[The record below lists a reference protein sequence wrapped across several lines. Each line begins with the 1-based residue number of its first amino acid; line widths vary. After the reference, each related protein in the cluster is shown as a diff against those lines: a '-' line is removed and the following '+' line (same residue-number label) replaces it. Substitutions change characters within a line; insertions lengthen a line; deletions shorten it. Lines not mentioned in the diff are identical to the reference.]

1 VDAHVSD
8 VWMERRLI
16 DMRSWR
22 WLQRSGILLWLL
34 ALLLVIGAQAQA
46 PSPMTGSE
54 PILVIQVDGVI
65 NPMTAQ
71 YVQRALDVANTEG
84 AQLLVIELD
93 TPGGL
98 ETSMREIVQD
108 ILTSPIPVAV
118 YVSPRGARATSAG
131 MFITLA
137 AHVAAMAPAT
147 HIGAAHPVPLGGQI
161 DETMAEKM
169 ASDAAALVRGIAAE
183 RGRNVEWAEQA
194 VRDSVS
200 LTAEEAIKEQV
211 IDMVVGDL
219 PGLLAIIDGQ
229 QVTTAAG
236 DVVLR
241 TAQAPLEQVNMTFIE
256 RLMHVISDPNI
267 AYLLLSAGTL
277 FLLAE
282 LSDPGLGIGAIGSA
296 VCFILAFLALGSLPV
311 NWAGLALI
319 AVGVVLFI
327 VALFTDTEAIVS
339 VVALLPFILGSLL
352 LFTPFVPRSPATP
365 DLRVNPWLI
374 AGAAL
379 GMAAFTLIV
388 LRAVLTAAR
397 MPPRSGAQRLV
408 GMQGVAVTDIA
419 PTGTVRVDRQDWS
432 AITADDGIPMGQTVR
447 VVAVTGVRLEVA
459 PLDLPQDPEVW

>member
-1 VDAHVSD
+1 
-8 VWMERRLI
+8 MKRR
-16 DMRSWR
+16 R
-22 WLQRSGILLWLL
+22 WIQRGILLWLL
-34 ALLLVIGAQAQA
+34 ALLLVVGVQAQA
-46 PSPMTGSE
+46 PATGVA
-54 PILVIQVDGVI
+54 PVVVIRVDGII

-71 YVQRALDVANTEG
+71 YVQRALDIAVRDG

-98 ETSMREIVQD
+98 ETAMRDIVQD
-108 ILTSPIPVAV
+108 ILDSPIPVTV

-169 ASDAAALVRGIAAE
+169 ASDAAALVRSIATE

-200 LTAEEAIKEQV
+200 LTAEEAVNEQV
-211 IDMVVGDL
+211 IDMVIGDL
-219 PGLLAIIDGQ
+219 SGLLATLDGQ
-229 QVTTAAG
+229 QVTTVVG

-282 LSDPGLGIGAIGSA
+282 LSDPGLGFGAIGSA

-319 AVGVVLFI
+319 AVGVVLFV
-327 VALFTDTEAIVS
+327 VALLTDTEAIVS
-339 VVALLPFILGSLL
+339 IMALVPFILGSLL
-352 LFTPFVPRSPATP
+352 LFTPFTPRSPATP

-374 AGAAL
+374 AGSAL
-379 GMAAFTLIV
+379 GMVAFSLVV
-388 LRAVLTAAR
+388 LRAMLTAAR

-408 GMQGVAVTDIA
+408 GMQGVATTDVA
-419 PTGTVRVDRQDWS
+419 PTGIVRVDRQEWS
-432 AITADDGIPMGQTVR
+432 AVAVAENIPAGKPVR
-447 VVAVTGVRLEVA
+447 VVAVTGVRLQVE
-459 PLDLPQDPEVW
+459 PLDLPGDQETS

>member
-1 VDAHVSD
+1 
-8 VWMERRLI
+8 
-16 DMRSWR
+16 MRSWR
-22 WLQRSGILLWLL
+22 WLQRSILLWSL

-46 PSPMTGSE
+46 PSPMTGAE
-54 PILVIQVDGVI
+54 PVIVIQVEGVI
-65 NPMTAQ
+65 NPLTAQ
-71 YVQRALDVANTEG
+71 YLQRALDVAASEG
-84 AQLLVIELD
+84 AQLVVIELD

-98 ETSMREIVQD
+98 ETSMREIVQE

-147 HIGAAHPVPLGGQI
+147 HIGAAHPVPLGGQVI
-161 DETMAEKM
+161 EETLSEKM
-169 ASDAAALVRGIAAE
+169 ASDAAALIRSIAAE

-200 LTAEEAIKEQV
+200 LTAEEAVDEQV

-219 PGLLAIIDGQ
+219 SGLLAILDGQ
-229 QVTTAAG
+229 QVTTTVG

-241 TAQAPLEQVNMTFIE
+241 TAQAPVEQVDMTFIE
-256 RLMHVISDPNI
+256 RLMHIISDPNI

-282 LSDPGLGIGAIGSA
+282 LSDPGLGFGAIGSA

-319 AVGVVLFI
+319 AAGVVLFV
-327 VALFTDTEAIVS
+327 VALLTDTEAVVS
-339 VVALLPFILGSLL
+339 IMALIPFVLGSLL
-352 LFTPFVPRSPATP
+352 LFTPFTPRSPATP
-365 DLRVNPWLI
+365 DLRVDPWLI
-374 AGAAL
+374 AGTAL
-379 GMAAFTLIV
+379 GILAFSLIV
-388 LRAVLTAAR
+388 LRAVLAAAR

-408 GMQGVAVTDIA
+408 GMEGVATTDVA
-419 PTGTVRVDRQDWS
+419 PSGIVRVDRQEWS
-432 AITADDGIPMGQTVR
+432 AVAVAEHIPAGKPVR
-447 VVAVTGVRLEVA
+447 VVAVTGVRLQVE
-459 PLDLPQDPEVW
+459 PLDSPGDQEMS